1 MAVGP
6 LTLSVFPDV
15 FAVCRLPPDA
25 ALPTWTHAESF
36 VSITRTRDE
45 LSIVCPQSHVPDGIQ
60 AEPGWRCLKVEGPFD
75 LALTGV
81 LASLAGPLAMAG
93 ISMFTVATYDTDYLL
108 VKDQDI
114 LGAMEALEQAG
125 HHVRRHPETSAGAPV
140 LERGEPPGGN
150 RSR

>member
-1 MAVGP
+1 MGP
-6 LTLSVFPDV
+6 LRLSVFPDV

-25 ALPTWTHAESF
+25 PLPDWAHTESF

-81 LASLAGPLAMAG
+81 LASLAGPLAMAR
-93 ISMFTVATYDTDYLL
+93 ISILTVATYDTDYLL

-114 LGAMEALEQAG
+114 VRAMEVLEQAG
-125 HHVRRHPETSAGAPV
+125 HHVRRHPETSSGAPV
-140 LERGEPPGGN
+140 QERE
-150 RSR
+150 

>member
-1 MAVGP
+1 MVTGP
-6 LTLSVFPDV
+6 LTLSVLPEV

-25 ALPTWTHAESF
+25 PLPDWAHAGSF

-81 LASLAGPLAMAG
+81 LALLAGPLATAG
-93 ISMFTVATYDTDYLL
+93 ISIFTVATYDTDYLF

-114 LGAMEALEQAG
+114 VRAMEALEQAG
-125 HHVRRHPETSAGAPV
+125 HHVRRHPKTTSGAPV
-140 LERGEPPGGN
+140 QETG
-150 RSR
+150 